1 MATRTA
7 NVRKIVREKGNVY
20 EVRYRAPDGPRCSRP
35 FIKEADARSLC
46 DRRPPKREGRRLGVA
61 PERSRTAWGQVAADW
76 LGAKPVGA

>member
-20 EVRYRAPDGPRCSRP
+20 EVRYRAPDGRRRSRT
-35 FIKEADARSLC
+35 FTKESDARAFVTDVHQSVKAG
-46 DRRPPKREGRRLGVA
+46 DWVA

-76 LGAKPVGA
+76 LSPPRPGED